1 MLRLSEPTLTFRG
14 QDCKQFLEKHD
25 NGLDILAEFLED
37 PTTVPED
44 ITKLQ
49 VSSFRNPFQ
58 EIAWLFTR
66 ITGQEST
73 TSISR
78 IVIYILYFTVKEQF
92 IFDWG
97 KLISIEICSQLSRF
111 KESNKFYMS
120 SYLIFAIV
128 HCCLFPKLS
137 LSKKINCE
145 FDPVTFWYQAL
156 WRHKA
161 SHCFYEV
168 FNDFVS
174 VFKDLLLGKDAP
186 RMSGQATKFLN
197 RKGTLEQKEN
207 HSVLM
212 VFGSKENPSFLPCHI
227 TDKMFVT
234 EIARQYNHWLHF
246 FHDKKKKQF
255 IPLPWKVGDFVCRNV
270 NKIDEFAGHFKNLNL
285 TYAERIKGFDP
296 NGIFREHLLA
306 VGFSISFIHRR
317 LTEDRDSDDNTPASG
332 DCDVETL
339 QSMTELYRQQ
349 GKVSGE
355 KSVQSPTNT
364 PKSTTSQSIAS
375 TTHPSKKETQKSSNG
390 GGDKNPPRTKIDSS
404 HKVPLTKKR
413 KNIVGQADEPKIE
426 SEQMQLE
433 IEIEHMH
440 KVGPSADAMHHSSA
454 MEIAETDIFYEDE
467 SFVFQSV
474 VFDSQSKNIV
484 IEKRDVTNKK
494 GKSRTEINFRKM
506 RSSQISLFHRV
517 TGDALD
523 DSIGGIEA
531 ENARLNDRVK
541 ELEEAFIA
549 TPEFSSPLAKT
560 VPATP
565 ATKLKGSSSLLASCR
580 ALVENNIKKRMQ
592 LVTEAW
598 ETSQNIASFRKR
610 ENDLHEHLQTNLK
623 NDQHFYEQML
633 TPFSNH
639 AINNS
644 DLKRRQED
652 LPSPK
657 RIKQLKACWKKK
669 VKNLQLIVESCEQAI
684 SEKEELFRNLTQIDL
699 AGSTNEVQ
707 DPNLI
712 LKSLSMTK
720 EAFDEQLD
728 ILKGL
733 SLEKFYDILEY
744 RVDELENWLL
754 DYATHNEEIEQAL
767 HSISMDLRK
776 LENELFDIEIQDE
789 INVAPMRSYIEEW
802 FQRRM
807 DNLIEEGKQPVGT
820 IPATVDDN
828 NKNTSAS

>member
-1 MLRLSEPTLTFRG
+1 M
-14 QDCKQFLEKHD
+14 
-25 NGLDILAEFLED
+25 
-37 PTTVPED
+37 
-44 ITKLQ
+44 
-49 VSSFRNPFQ
+49 
-58 EIAWLFTR
+58 TR
-66 ITGQEST
+66 E
-73 TSISR
+73 
-78 IVIYILYFTVKEQF
+78 
-92 IFDWG
+92 
-97 KLISIEICSQLSRF
+97 
-111 KESNKFYMS
+111 
-120 SYLIFAIV
+120 
-128 HCCLFPKLS
+128 
-137 LSKKINCE
+137 
-145 FDPVTFWYQAL
+145 
-156 WRHKA
+156 
-161 SHCFYEV
+161 
-168 FNDFVS
+168 
-174 VFKDLLLGKDAP
+174 
-186 RMSGQATKFLN
+186 
-197 RKGTLEQKEN
+197 
-207 HSVLM
+207 
-212 VFGSKENPSFLPCHI
+212 
-227 TDKMFVT
+227 
-234 EIARQYNHWLHF
+234 
-246 FHDKKKKQF
+246 KKQF

-285 TYAERIKGFDP
+285 TYAERLKGFDP
-296 NGIFREHLLA
+296 NGIFREHLLS
-306 VGFSISFIHRR
+306 VGFSSSFIHRR
-317 LTEDRDSDDNTPASG
+317 LTEDRDSDDNTPASD

-339 QSMTELYRQQ
+339 QSATELYRQQ

-364 PKSTTSQSIAS
+364 PKSTTSRSIAS
-375 TTHPSKKETQKSSNG
+375 TTHPSKKATQKYSNG
-390 GGDKNPPRTKIDSS
+390 GGDKNPPRAKIDSS
-404 HKVPLTKKR
+404 HKLPLTKKR
-413 KNIVGQADEPKIE
+413 KNIVGQAEEPEIE
-426 SEQMQLE
+426 SEHMQLE
-433 IEIEHMH
+433 TEIEHMH
-440 KVGPSADAMHHSSA
+440 KVDPSADAMHHSST
-454 MEIAETDIFYEDE
+454 MEIAETDIFDEDE

-474 VFDSQSKNIV
+474 VFDSQSKNLI

-506 RSSQISLFHRV
+506 RSSQISRFHRV

-549 TPEFSSPLAKT
+549 TPEFASPLAKT

-565 ATKLKGSSSLLASCR
+565 AAKLKGSSSLLTSCR
-580 ALVENNIKKRMQ
+580 AFVEKNIKKRMQ
-592 LVTEAW
+592 LITEAW

-623 NDQHFYEQML
+623 NEERFYEQMV

-657 RIKQLKACWKKK
+657 RIKQLKACWQKK

-712 LKSLSMTK
+712 LKSLSLTK

-744 RVDELENWLL
+744 GVDEVENWLV
-754 DYATHNEEIEQAL
+754 DYSTHNEEIEQAL

-807 DNLIEEGKQPVGT
+807 DKLIDEGQQPVGT
-820 IPATVDDN
+820 IPVVVDDN
-828 NKNTSAS
+828 NKNASAS